1 MEYIYIGIGGFFGA
15 ILRYLVSSYYQ
26 SILHTVFPIET
37 FFINIFGSF
46 LLSYISNLALEEF
59 KLGFNIR
66 LAITT
71 GFIGAFTTFST
82 FTKETM
88 DLLRDGKIAMALM
101 YVLLSILIGFIMSFI
116 GFELGDKTAK
126 ILQGRE
132 DN

>member
-15 ILRYLVSSYYQ
+15 ILRYIVSSYYQ

-46 LLSYISNLALEEF
+46 LLSYISNLTLEEF
-59 KLGFNIR
+59 KVNFNIR

-88 DLLRDGKIAMALM
+88 DLLRNGRIAVALM
-101 YVLLSILIGFIMSFI
+101 YVLLSILAGFIMSFI

-132 DN
+132 EN

>member
-46 LLSYISNLALEEF
+46 LLSYISNLTLEEF
-59 KLGFNIR
+59 KVNFNIR
-66 LAITT
+66 LAIMT

-88 DLLRDGKIAMALM
+88 DLLRNGRIAVALM
-101 YVLLSILIGFIMSFI
+101 YVLLSILVGFIMSFI

-132 DN
+132 EN

>member
-15 ILRYLVSSYYQ
+15 ILRYIVSSYYQ

-46 LLSYISNLALEEF
+46 LLSYISNLTLEEF
-59 KLGFNIR
+59 KVNFNIR

-88 DLLRDGKIAMALM
+88 DLLRNGRIAVALI
-101 YVLLSILIGFIMSFI
+101 YVLMSILVGFIMSFI

-132 DN
+132 EN

>member
-1 MEYIYIGIGGFFGA
+1 MEYVYIGVGGFFGA
-15 ILRYLVSSYYQ
+15 ILRYLISTYYQ
-26 SILHTVFPIET
+26 SILHTVFPVET

-46 LLSYISNLALEEF
+46 LLSYISNLSLEEF
-59 KLGFNIR
+59 NVNFNIR

-88 DLLRDGKIAMALM
+88 DLIRNGKIAVAIL
-101 YVLLSILIGFIMSFI
+101 YVLLSIFIGFIMSFM

-126 ILQGRE
+126 MIKGRE
-132 DN
+132 EN

>member
-15 ILRYLVSSYYQ
+15 ILRYIVSSYYQ

-46 LLSYISNLALEEF
+46 LLSYISNLTLEEF
-59 KLGFNIR
+59 KVNFNIR

-88 DLLRDGKIAMALM
+88 DLLRNGRIAVALM
-101 YVLLSILIGFIMSFI
+101 YVLLSILVGFIMSFI

-132 DN
+132 EN

>member
-15 ILRYLVSSYYQ
+15 ILRYIVSSYYQ

-46 LLSYISNLALEEF
+46 LLSYISNLTLEEF
-59 KLGFNIR
+59 KVNFNIR

-88 DLLRDGKIAMALM
+88 DLLRNGRIAVALI
-101 YVLLSILIGFIMSFI
+101 YVLLSILVGFIMSFI

-132 DN
+132 EN

>member
-1 MEYIYIGIGGFFGA
+1 M
-15 ILRYLVSSYYQ
+15 
-26 SILHTVFPIET
+26 
-37 FFINIFGSF
+37 
-46 LLSYISNLALEEF
+46 LSYISNLALEEF
-59 KLGFNIR
+59 NVNSNIR

-88 DLLRDGKIAMALM
+88 DLMRNGRIAVAIT
-101 YVLLSILIGFIMSFI
+101 YVLLSILIGFIMSFM

-126 ILQGRE
+126 MIKGRE